1 MAEEKFAFEFEKV
14 SIAFSLTSGLG
25 DCVIVKKVLEA
36 LIELAPDCVVD
47 IFYVSAAHKIFAK
60 AFYSDIKNL
69 NRVLSVEEF
78 YKENFQKYDLA
89 LWVAGS
95 HSIILDSVN
104 VQKLKAKASTL
115 LLSLIKIDT
124 YNKKYVYDLEPGGTG
139 VALRN
144 MIAAQIMDKNCYE
157 FLACDGALPIRD
169 DKVNIPLA
177 PEFKRDFESLKLD
190 KYITIYTDIHET
202 EKAQPKVKTWSLRNL
217 REYVSLMKRRMPAV
231 EIVQCGGNDVKVENA
246 DRHYL
251 GVDLELTKYILA
263 NSLLH
268 VGCEG
273 GLIHLATALGTKCL
287 VLFGF
292 NNVHYYGYDRNIN
305 LVSDVCFPCAD
316 IWHDGMSRICARSN
330 AEPPC
335 MLSHTPQTVCEI
347 TCNYLKNK
355 A

>member
-1 MAEEKFAFEFEKV
+1 MAEEKFAFESEKV

-25 DCVIVKKVLEA
+25 DCVIIKKVLEA
-36 LIELAPDCVVD
+36 LIELEPDCVVD
-47 IFYVSAAHKIFAK
+47 IFYVSAAHKTFAE
-60 AFYSDIKNL
+60 AFYRDIKNL
-69 NRVLSVEEF
+69 NCILSLEEF
-78 YKENFQKYDLA
+78 YKENFQRYDLA

-104 VQKLKAKASTL
+104 VQSLKAKAHNL
-115 LLSLIKIDT
+115 FLSLIKIDT

-144 MIAAQIMDKNCYE
+144 MLAAQILNKNCYD
-157 FLACDGALPIRD
+157 FLSCDGALPIRN

-177 PEFKRDFESLKLD
+177 PEYKRDFESLKLN
-190 KYITIYTDIHET
+190 KYITIYTDIKES
-202 EKAQPKVKTWSLRNL
+202 EKAQPKVKTWPLKNL
-217 REYVSLMKRRMPAV
+217 REYVSLMKKRRPDV
-231 EIVQCGGNDVKVENA
+231 EIVQCGGDDVKVENV
-246 DRHYL
+246 DRHFL
-251 GVDLELTKYILA
+251 NCDLELTKYILA

-287 VLFGF
+287 VLFGSSGADYF
-292 NNVHYYGYDRNIN
+292 GYKQNIN
-305 LVSDVCFPCAD
+305 LVSEICRPCMYILSDFTTCLRGAK
-316 IWHDGMSRICARSN
+316 
-330 AEPPC
+330 EPPC
-335 MLSHTPQTVCEI
+335 MLSHTPQLVCEI

>member
-1 MAEEKFAFEFEKV
+1 MAEEKFAFESEEV

-25 DCVIVKKVLEA
+25 DCVIIKKVLEA
-36 LIELAPDCVVD
+36 VIELVPDCVVD
-47 IFYVSAAHKIFAK
+47 IFYVSEAHKIFAET
-60 AFYSDIKNL
+60 FYSDLKNL
-69 NRVLSVEEF
+69 NCIWSLDEF
-78 YKENFQKYDLA
+78 YRENFQRYDLA

-95 HSIILDSVN
+95 HSIILDSVK
-104 VQKLKAKASTL
+104 VQSLKTKAPNL

-144 MIAAQIMDKNCYE
+144 MLAAQILNKNCYE
-157 FLACDGALPIRD
+157 FLSCDGALPIRD

-190 KYITIYTDIHET
+190 KYITIYTDINES
-202 EKAQPKVKTWSLRNL
+202 EKARPKVKTYPIKYF
-217 REYVSLMKRRMPAV
+217 REYISRMKKRMPDI
-231 EIVQCGGNDVKVENA
+231 EIVQCGGNDIKVENA
-246 DRHYL
+246 DRHFL

-273 GLIHLATALGTKCL
+273 GLIHLATALDIKCL
-287 VLFGF
+287 VLFGSSGVDYF
-292 NNVHYYGYDRNIN
+292 GYKQNIN
-305 LVSDVCFPCAD
+305 LVSEICRPCAHLLPD
-316 IWHDGMSRICARSN
+316 ATICLRGSK
-330 AEPPC
+330 EPPC
-335 MLSHTPQTVCEI
+335 MLSHTPQLVCEI

>member
-1 MAEEKFAFEFEKV
+1 MLEEKFAFESDRV

-25 DCVIVKKVLEA
+25 DCVIIKKVLEA

-47 IFYVSAAHKIFAK
+47 IFYVSEAHKIFAE
-60 AFYSDIKNL
+60 AFYRDIKNL
-69 NRVLSVEEF
+69 NRVLSLEEF

-104 VQKLKAKASTL
+104 VQRLKAKAPKL
-115 LLSLIKIDT
+115 LMSLIKIDT

-144 MIAAQIMDKNCYE
+144 MLAAQILNKNCYD
-157 FLACDGALPIRD
+157 FLACDGALPIHD

-177 PEFKRDFESLKLD
+177 PEFKSQFDALKLD

-202 EKAQPKVKTWSLRNL
+202 EKAQPKVKTWQLRNL
-217 REYVSLMKRRMPAV
+217 REYVSLMKRRMPDV

-246 DRHYL
+246 DRHFL
-251 GVDLELTKYILA
+251 NCDLELTKYILA

-287 VLFGF
+287 VLFGSSGADYF
-292 NNVHYYGYDRNIN
+292 GYRRNIN
-305 LVSDVCFPCAD
+305 LVSEICQPCMYILTD
-316 IWHDGMSRICARSN
+316 FTICLRGAK
-330 AEPPC
+330 EPPC
-335 MLSHTPQTVCEI
+335 MLSHTPQLVCEI
-347 TCNYLKNK
+347 TCNCLKNIV
-355 A
+355 